1 MLNYRLCDQFHA
13 RMSVVVLTCT
23 VSSNVK
29 GNPGSKV
36 NGGNRFCPF
45 ALNACLLE
53 SDTNK
58 TGRAIED
65 KPAHF
70 VFCPM

>member
-1 MLNYRLCDQFHA
+1 MLNYCLCDQFHA
-13 RMSVVVLTCT
+13 RMSVLVLTCT

-36 NGGNRFCPF
+36 NGRNCCCPF
-45 ALNACLLE
+45 ALNAYSLE

-58 TGRAIED
+58 TGRAVE
-65 KPAHF
+65 
-70 VFCPM
+70 M